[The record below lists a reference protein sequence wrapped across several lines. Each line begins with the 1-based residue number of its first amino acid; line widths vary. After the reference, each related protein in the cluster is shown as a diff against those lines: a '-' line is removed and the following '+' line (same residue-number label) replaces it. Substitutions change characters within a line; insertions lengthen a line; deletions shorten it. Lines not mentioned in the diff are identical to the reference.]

1 MLMNQNINNNE
12 KNEKILSNPL
22 LEYKYQINLLSYY
35 LILTFDAI
43 NTALEQ
49 CEILI
54 KEFNKIKQ
62 KKNLN
67 KIDNSS
73 SLNSEY
79 ISTDD
84 KSEDL
89 LEPFKD
95 FYERKKIGKYHWKVR
110 AMKIIKYKVKQ
121 IIRQGKV
128 PISSKYSGRSK
139 VASQKPRCH
148 GRFIKVSK

>member
-1 MLMNQNINNNE
+1 MLVNQMNNPNE
-12 KNEKILSNPL
+12 KNAKLLSNSL
-22 LEYKYQINLLSYY
+22 LECKYQIGLLSYY

-43 NTALEQ
+43 NSALEQ
-49 CEILI
+49 CELLI

-62 KKNLN
+62 NKNLY
-67 KIDNSS
+67 KTENSS

>member
-1 MLMNQNINNNE
+1 MNQNINNNE

-95 FYERKKIGKYHWKVR
+95 FYERKKIGKYHWKIR

-148 GRFIKVSK
+148 GRFIKVNK

>member
-1 MLMNQNINNNE
+1 MLTDQIKNPNE
-12 KNEKILSNPL
+12 KNENFLTNPL
-22 LEYKYQINLLSYY
+22 FECKYQISLLSYY

-49 CEILI
+49 CEVLI

-62 KKNLN
+62 N
-67 KIDNSS
+67 KILSKTENSS

-95 FYERKKIGKYHWKVR
+95 FYEKKKLVNIIGKLE
-110 AMKIIKYKVKQ
+110 Q
-121 IIRQGKV
+121 
-128 PISSKYSGRSK
+128 
-139 VASQKPRCH
+139 
-148 GRFIKVSK
+148 

>member
-1 MLMNQNINNNE
+1 MLVNQMNNPNE
-12 KNEKILSNPL
+12 KNAKLLSNSL
-22 LEYKYQINLLSYY
+22 LECKYQISLLSYY

-43 NTALEQ
+43 NSALEQ
-49 CEILI
+49 CELLI

-62 KKNLN
+62 NKNLY
-67 KIDNSS
+67 KTENSS

-79 ISTDD
+79 LSTDD

-95 FYERKKIGKYHWKVR
+95 FYEKKKIGKYHWKVR

>member
-1 MLMNQNINNNE
+1 MLVNQMNNPNE
-12 KNEKILSNPL
+12 KNAKLLSNSL
-22 LEYKYQINLLSYY
+22 LECKYQIGLLSYY

-43 NTALEQ
+43 NSALEQ
-49 CEILI
+49 CELLI

-62 KKNLN
+62 NKNLY
-67 KIDNSS
+67 KTENSS

-79 ISTDD
+79 LSTDD

-95 FYERKKIGKYHWKVR
+95 FYEKKKIGKYHWKVR

>member
-1 MLMNQNINNNE
+1 MLTDQIKNPNE
-12 KNEKILSNPL
+12 KNENFLTNPL
-22 LEYKYQINLLSYY
+22 FECKYQISLLSYY

-49 CEILI
+49 CEVLI

-62 KKNLN
+62 N
-67 KIDNSS
+67 KILSKTENSS

-95 FYERKKIGKYHWKVR
+95 FYEKKKIGKYHWKVR

>member
-1 MLMNQNINNNE
+1 MLVNQMNNPNK
-12 KNEKILSNPL
+12 KNEKLLSNPL
-22 LEYKYQINLLSYY
+22 LECKYQIGLLSYY

-43 NTALEQ
+43 NSALEQ
-49 CEILI
+49 CELLI

-62 KKNLN
+62 NKNLY
-67 KIDNSS
+67 KTENSS

-95 FYERKKIGKYHWKVR
+95 FYEKKKLVNIIGK
-110 AMKIIKYKVKQ
+110 
-121 IIRQGKV
+121 
-128 PISSKYSGRSK
+128 
-139 VASQKPRCH
+139 
-148 GRFIKVSK
+148 

>member
-148 GRFIKVSK
+148 GRFIKVNK

>member
-95 FYERKKIGKYHWKVR
+95 FYEKKKIGKYHWKVR

>member
-1 MLMNQNINNNE
+1 MNQNINNNE

-148 GRFIKVSK
+148 GRFIKVNK

>member
-1 MLMNQNINNNE
+1 MLVNQMNNPNE
-12 KNEKILSNPL
+12 KNAKLLSNSL
-22 LEYKYQINLLSYY
+22 LECKYQIGLLSYY

-43 NTALEQ
+43 NSALEQ
-49 CEILI
+49 CELLI

-62 KKNLN
+62 NKNLY
-67 KIDNSS
+67 KTENSS

-79 ISTDD
+79 LSTDD

-95 FYERKKIGKYHWKVR
+95 FYEKKKIGKYHWKVR

-148 GRFIKVSK
+148 GRFIKVNK